1 MRIGPIDLVKR
12 VLVVAEIG
20 NNHEGNVEVAREL
33 VRRAAAAGADA
44 VKFQT
49 FRTKYFVSAR
59 DRARYDRLSSFQLSY
74 DDFAD
79 LQRLARSLGLL
90 FISTPLDLESA
101 AFLAPLVDA
110 VKIASGDNNFYPL
123 LTAACRSD
131 KPIIMSTGLSD
142 LDQIRKSQ
150 RFIEERWREF
160 GVTQELAVLHCVT
173 SYPTPPEQANVAAV
187 PYLAAELGC
196 IVGYSDHTLG
206 IDACV
211 AAVALGAR
219 LIEKHFTLD
228 RAYSDFRDHQL
239 SADPTELA
247 ELVQRIARVQVLVG
261 TRAKVVQPA
270 EAAIGPLVRRSIVAA
285 GDLAAGHRLD
295 WNDLTWI
302 RPADGLPPGDEDKL
316 LGRTLKRAV
325 VFGEPLL
332 PSDVE

>member
-150 RFIEERWREF
+150 RFIEERESCSQ
-160 GVTQELAVLHCVT
+160 TDYHAPEEPALHRGT
-173 SYPTPPEQANVAAV
+173 VARV
-187 PYLAAELGC
+187 RGDP
-196 IVGYSDHTLG
+196 
-206 IDACV
+206 
-211 AAVALGAR
+211 GAR
-219 LIEKHFTLD
+219 
-228 RAYSDFRDHQL
+228 RASLRD
-239 SADPTELA
+239 ELPDA
-247 ELVQRIARVQVLVG
+247 ARAGQR
-261 TRAKVVQPA
+261 
-270 EAAIGPLVRRSIVAA
+270 RR
-285 GDLAAGHRLD
+285 
-295 WNDLTWI
+295 
-302 RPADGLPPGDEDKL
+302 
-316 LGRTLKRAV
+316 RAV
-325 VFGEPLL
+325 SRRRARLHRRIL
-332 PSDVE
+332 